1 MPEFTLPHVDAATA
15 LARAEQGAAVL
26 VDVRKRQAAV
36 QSGEALRGAI
46 AQDPFALGHEHP
58 LTAERRPLIVF
69 CVHGHEVSQ
78 FACALLRMYGRDVH
92 YVEGGFDALKA
103 AGAGV
108 VPLGGSDGEA

>member
-15 LARAEQGAAVL
+15 LARAKQGDAVL
-26 VDVRKRQAAV
+26 VDVRKPQAVV

-46 AQDPFALGHEHP
+46 AHDPFALGHEHP
-58 LTAERRPLIVF
+58 LTAEPRPLIVF

-78 FACALLRMYGRDVH
+78 FACALLRMHGRDAL
-92 YVEGGFDALKA
+92 YVAGGFDALKA
-103 AGAGV
+103 AGAEI